1 MQKYSSEQNE
11 RLARVEELLGH
22 ILTTLQ
28 TIQLLLAPAPPVKPE
43 PEKPFETKTLGNNRK
58 GKRA

>member
-11 RLARVEELLGH
+11 RLAKVEELLGH

-28 TIQLLLAPAPPVKPE
+28 TIQLLLAPAPTVTPE
-43 PEKPFETKTLGNNRK
+43 PEKPVEMKTLG
-58 GKRA
+58 GKRKSA